1 MKKLIFTTIIILLLA
16 AIGGGV
22 YYWYFYIQ
30 NPDIVDIPTNN
41 TTPATFSPFNNTSA
55 PVVTEPVVTAP
66 VSQSTTTI
74 VVDNVE
80 VYKVPKLRQ
89 ISQMPISG
97 FFASST
103 ASTSIVRFMDRGT
116 GHIYEASNASSGV
129 VKISNTTLPKIY
141 EAYGNKNGN
150 SYIIRYLRDETDV
163 VSNFYTELR
172 STGTSTSQ
180 TPYELKGKYL
190 SPDVRQV
197 AVSPTG
203 DRVFTWNV
211 EGAGGVGYISS
222 FDEKTKTK
230 IYTSPLTKVN
240 VDWPTPTTLTI
251 STKATALASGHMY
264 SIDTRTGES
273 KTLVG
278 GFRGLTGKLS
288 KDGTR
293 VLYSYSTNDGFNT
306 RILNI
311 RSATTTNVIFKTLS
325 EKCTWSELRKNEI
338 YCAVPTL
345 IADATYPD
353 DWYTSKTAFIDQ
365 IWHLDTTTG
374 EAHQLANI
382 LNLTEKLV
390 DATNLTLDPK
400 ENTLYFINKND
411 LALWALDLNQ

>member
-30 NPDIVDIPTNN
+30 NPDIVAIPTNN
-41 TTPATFSPFNNTSA
+41 AAPTTFSPFNNTSA

-89 ISQMPISG
+89 ISQSPVSG
-97 FFASST
+97 LFASST

-116 GHIYEASNASSGV
+116 GHVYEASNASEEV

-141 EAYGNKNGN
+141 EAYGNKNGTN
-150 SYIIRYLRDETDV
+150 YIIRYLKDETDII
-163 VSNFYTELR
+163 SNFYTELR

-190 SPDVRQV
+190 SPDIRQV
-197 AVSPTG
+197 AIAPTG
-203 DRVFTWNV
+203 DKVFTWNI
-211 EGAGGVGYISS
+211 EDGNGVGYIST
-222 FDEKTKTK
+222 FDEKTRTK
-230 IYTSPLTKVN
+230 VYTSPLTKVN
-240 VDWPTPTTLTI
+240 VDWPTATTLTI
-251 STKATALASGHMY
+251 STKASSVASGYMY
-264 SIDTRTGES
+264 SVDSKTGES

-278 GFRGLTGKLS
+278 GLRGLTGKLS
-288 KDGTR
+288 KDGTK

-306 RILNI
+306 KILNI
-311 RSATTTNVIFKTLS
+311 KSATSTNVIFRTLS

-345 IADATYPD
+345 IADSNYPD
-353 DWYTSKTAFIDQ
+353 DWYTGKTAFIDQ

-382 LNLTEKLV
+382 LNITEELV
-390 DATNLTLDPK
+390 DAINLTLDPK
-400 ENTLYFINKND
+400 ENTLYFINKYD
-411 LALWALDLNQ
+411 LTLWALDLNQ